1 MFAIALVASAFH
13 IDACPRHRIAM
24 HAFEIFRY
32 AKEVEK
38 VDIRCTEC
46 DAGYCVD
53 STLVLRDERRL
64 QSQGV
69 ACRQE
74 KAYHKASASAL
85 YALEKLRREEEV
97 NSF

>member
-1 MFAIALVASAFH
+1 MFAIALVTSAFY
-13 IDACPRHRIAM
+13 INAFPFHRTGV

-38 VDIRCTEC
+38 VDIRCTAC

-53 STLVLRDERRL
+53 STLVLRDARRL
-64 QSQGV
+64 QSHGV

-85 YALEKLRREEEV
+85 YALEKHRREEEK
-97 NSF
+97 